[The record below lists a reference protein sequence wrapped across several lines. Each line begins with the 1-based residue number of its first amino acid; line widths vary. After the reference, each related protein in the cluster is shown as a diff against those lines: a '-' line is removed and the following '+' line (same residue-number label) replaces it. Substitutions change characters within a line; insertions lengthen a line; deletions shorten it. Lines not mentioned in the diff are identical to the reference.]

1 MKVPPGQFLQPGF
14 FSNGVHDGHPPHP
27 NAAAASVQ
35 HLQAAQHTQQWARPS
50 VREPAAALAAWAGF
64 SSHNN
69 SLRVESQQ
77 DLGSMQQRKGRKR
90 DSTNKAVAPAKS
102 VAKAS
107 GVFFKGLRRAVVEA
121 SNLAMNANLARNSPG
136 SHKCQVG
143 IAVLAVGHG
152 LTDNKNGRVSKEEE
166 ARAARRKPQA
176 FLLQDG
182 QIPQATMQKILRTA
196 VEGTRGGSPPAEIT
210 TWQSIEQV
218 EKWFARREA
227 ERGTHPHGSSKGSG
241 SDHGEPSAPDSRAVT
256 GHAGGHSDEPRTKGP
271 REICKWLREECQ
283 PGLDEE
289 DIAKLMHCLSHP
301 DWGIKNVEFLVALS
315 EEDLTQVMTPI
326 REQSLKNFIMQKCKK
341 YRTREGQGMEAAS
354 SKSRKTSTGGKI
366 SES

>member
-1 MKVPPGQFLQPGF
+1 M
-14 FSNGVHDGHPPHP
+14 HDGQPPHP
-27 NAAAASVQ
+27 NAAAAAI
-35 HLQAAQHTQQWARPS
+35 LPFQAAQHTQQWARPS

-77 DLGSMQQRKGRKR
+77 DLDMAAMQQRKGRKR
-90 DSTNKAVAPAKS
+90 DSRQAVAPAKS

-143 IAVLAVGHG
+143 IALLAVGHG

-196 VEGTRGGSPPAEIT
+196 VEGTRAGSPPAEIT

-227 ERGTHPHGSSKGSG
+227 ERGAHPHGSSKGSG

-256 GHAGGHSDEPRTKGP
+256 GHAGGHEQLGAYHSDETRTKGP
-271 REICKWLREECQ
+271 REISKWLREECQ
-283 PGLDEE
+283 AGLDEE

-301 DWGIKNVEFLVALS
+301 DWGIKNVEFLFALS

-326 REQSLKNFIMQKCKK
+326 REQGLKNFIMQKCKK
-341 YRTREGQGMEAAS
+341 CRTREGQGIQAS
-354 SKSRKTSTGGKI
+354 SKSRKTSSGGKI